1 MTSPSG
7 DCFIILPE
15 LTEGNCVIYGRNSQ
29 LLGGVEEILYFPK
42 VEEFSGSHV
51 KVNQINFFLSIN
63 SF

>member
-29 LLGGVEEILYFPK
+29 LLGGVQEILYFPK
-42 VEEFSGSHV
+42 GEHSGSL
-51 KVNQINFFLSIN
+51 KVIF
-63 SF
+63 

>member
-29 LLGGVEEILYFPK
+29 LLGGVQEILYFPI
-42 VEEFSGSHV
+42 EEHSGSL
-51 KVNQINFFLSIN
+51 KV
-63 SF
+63 SFIIFVVLLIL

>member
-29 LLGGVEEILYFPK
+29 LLGGVQEILYFPK
-42 VEEFSGSHV
+42 GEHSGSL
-51 KVNQINFFLSIN
+51 KVIFNFFLIVIITL
-63 SF
+63 